1 MSIADGIILGIIA
14 LSAVVS
20 LWRGFVREA
29 LSLLTWAAA
38 FIVARLFSPQ
48 LDSYL
53 VDTIEMPSL
62 RMAVAFGLLFVVVL
76 ILGAIIGKLT
86 HLLVKATGLSG
97 TDRVL
102 GMVFGALRGVLI
114 VTVLV
119 ALFRPMIEEDP
130 WWESSHL
137 APYFVG
143 LEGWT
148 KEMGKQTFQFFWQ
161 LEPTKAQAS
170 MQPRGEEAKAS
181 PPEEEIVEKQPLNQ

>member
-62 RMAVAFGLLFVVVL
+62 RMAVAFGLLFVAVL

-130 WWESSHL
+130 WWESSQL

-170 MQPRGEEAKAS
+170 MKPRGEEAKAS